1 MNELVNY
8 IFSSLDDDFEFEKK
22 LSQNAI
28 SELSLYKHKETKQ
41 SILLLKTY
49 NRNDDVFRKLNTV
62 DMHGYLP
69 QIYIVASDDEA
80 LYVLEE
86 YIEGTAANE
95 YIGDSDLNQNDVI
108 RWSVDICNALEILHN
123 NNIIHRD
130 IKPANVIVKS
140 DGHATLIDLSI
151 ATLLSAQ
158 KDNDTQNLGTIGYA
172 APEQFGLSQSRP
184 ETDIYAL
191 GIMMNIMLTGVHPT
205 IEIPKG
211 KIGKIIKKCTA
222 ISIGDRYKNIEELK
236 KDLEKIK

>member
-8 IFSSLDDDFEFEKK
+8 IFSSLDDDFKFEKK

-28 SELSLYKHKETKQ
+28 SELSLYKHKETNQ
-41 SILLLKTY
+41 SVLLLKTF

-151 ATLLSAQ
+151 ATLLSVQ

>member
-28 SELSLYKHKETKQ
+28 SELSLYKHKKKKQ
-41 SILLLKTY
+41 SILLLKNF

-151 ATLLSAQ
+151 ATLLSIQ

>member
-28 SELSLYKHKETKQ
+28 SELSSYKHKETKQ
-41 SILLLKTY
+41 SVLLLKTF

-151 ATLLSAQ
+151 ATLLSVQ

>member
-1 MNELVNY
+1 M
-8 IFSSLDDDFEFEKK
+8 
-22 LSQNAI
+22 
-28 SELSLYKHKETKQ
+28 
-41 SILLLKTY
+41 
-49 NRNDDVFRKLNTV
+49 
-62 DMHGYLP
+62 
-69 QIYIVASDDEA
+69 
-80 LYVLEE
+80 
-86 YIEGTAANE
+86 
-95 YIGDSDLNQNDVI
+95 
-108 RWSVDICNALEILHN
+108 EILHN

-151 ATLLSAQ
+151 ATLLSVQ
-158 KDNDTQNLGTIGYA
+158 KGNDTQNLGTIGYA

-222 ISIGDRYKNIEELK
+222 ISIGERYKNIEELK

>member
-41 SILLLKTY
+41 SILLLKTF

-62 DMHGYLP
+62 DMHGYLQ
-69 QIYIVASDDEA
+69 QIHIVASDDEA

-151 ATLLSAQ
+151 ATLLSVQ

>member
-1 MNELVNY
+1 M
-8 IFSSLDDDFEFEKK
+8 
-22 LSQNAI
+22 
-28 SELSLYKHKETKQ
+28 
-41 SILLLKTY
+41 
-49 NRNDDVFRKLNTV
+49 
-62 DMHGYLP
+62 
-69 QIYIVASDDEA
+69 
-80 LYVLEE
+80 
-86 YIEGTAANE
+86 
-95 YIGDSDLNQNDVI
+95 
-108 RWSVDICNALEILHN
+108 EILHN

-151 ATLLSAQ
+151 ATLLSVQ
-158 KDNDTQNLGTIGYA
+158 KGNDTQNLGTIGYA

-211 KIGKIIKKCTA
+211 IKKCTA
-222 ISIGDRYKNIEELK
+222 ISIGERYKNIEELK